1 MNGKPA
7 YTLVPPSPRVRAVDD
22 GWGLFD
28 PNKAGLKAAIR
39 AVQPMETPTDDA
51 IELESVDRDDV
62 LEMIFP
68 DDLPAPDSAPHE
80 TTVRDLA
87 PPQPGRGPAR
97 LVSQG
102 PSNDEGV
109 YDLTEV
115 EQSTPRHKPAD
126 KGAVYTLEFP
136 DAMPA
141 VLLGNQRRSRLAP
154 AADPGV
160 VHVDAAAQGLHHR
173 VSRVRRH
180 SVGRAVRT
188 DLIRHRT
195 RMEFQ
200 EYAAQEVSA
209 LIDRLVSDAEA
220 RTEAVLTGSQREH
233 DAALSSLR
241 AQLEAR
247 GRELAERTRQT
258 EQLTAAEEETRRQ
271 LAVVHT
277 EAEAQLADAQRRE
290 AELQRRFVA
299 AAKTAERE
307 LTDARAA
314 LEAAEGEMQR
324 LETEH
329 QQSLATINAVAE
341 QEIADARSALDA
353 AREEARRVET
363 ELQKGLTAASA
374 AAEKELAAARAS
386 LDAARAETHRL
397 EEEHQRKLAAVS
409 AAAEKELAT
418 ARKAL
423 DAARADAHASRR
435 RTRRTPASASA
446 AQELAAAHD
455 AAEQEL
461 QDARAALEAAQ
472 AEAQR
477 LTRQFDSALEELRQE
492 HVNTL
497 HQQAVARTA
506 LPLDELLAVF
516 GSLASASTPSAVLTT
531 VVSALGREF
540 SRVALF
546 RVRGGRLEC
555 VSHVGFEF
563 EGDVAKVVIPTTVD
577 SLMTRAVNARRTQT
591 FVAASGDESCPVPFG
606 GAPACAVALPLISGD
621 APVAVVYA
629 DDSDQLEFGSVPSE
643 LLVKFA
649 ELVWQHA
656 ILVLQ
661 RASAAQKMLA
671 VAPVQSFERLA

>member
-1 MNGKPA
+1 
-7 YTLVPPSPRVRAVDD
+7 
-22 GWGLFD
+22 
-28 PNKAGLKAAIR
+28 
-39 AVQPMETPTDDA
+39 
-51 IELESVDRDDV
+51 
-62 LEMIFP
+62 
-68 DDLPAPDSAPHE
+68 
-80 TTVRDLA
+80 
-87 PPQPGRGPAR
+87 
-97 LVSQG
+97 
-102 PSNDEGV
+102 
-109 YDLTEV
+109 
-115 EQSTPRHKPAD
+115 
-126 KGAVYTLEFP
+126 
-136 DAMPA
+136 
-141 VLLGNQRRSRLAP
+141 
-154 AADPGV
+154 
-160 VHVDAAAQGLHHR
+160 
-173 VSRVRRH
+173 
-180 SVGRAVRT
+180 
-188 DLIRHRT
+188 
-195 RMEFQ
+195 MEFQ

-241 AQLEAR
+241 AQLETR
-247 GRELAERTRQT
+247 GRELAERIRET
-258 EQLTAAEEETRRQ
+258 EQLTAAGEETQRQ
-271 LAVVHT
+271 LAVLRT
-277 EAEAQLADAQRRE
+277 EAQAQLAEAQRRE
-290 AELQRRFVA
+290 AEQQRRFAA
-299 AAKTAERE
+299 AAKAAERE
-307 LTDARAA
+307 LTEARAA
-314 LEAAEGEMQR
+314 LEAAEVDVQR

-329 QQSLATINAVAE
+329 QQSLDTINAVAE
-341 QEIADARSALDA
+341 QELADARGALDA
-353 AREEARRVET
+353 AREEARRVEA
-363 ELQKGLTAASA
+363 EHQRGLTAASA

-386 LDAARAETHRL
+386 LDAARADTHRL
-397 EEEHQRKLAAVS
+397 EKEHERNLSAAN
-409 AAAEKELAT
+409 AAAEKELA
-418 ARKAL
+418 
-423 DAARADAHASRR
+423 AAN
-435 RTRRTPASASA
+435 
-446 AQELAAAHD
+446 D

-461 QDARAALEAAQ
+461 RDARASLEAAQ

-516 GSLASASTPSAVLTT
+516 GSLASAATPSAVLTT
-531 VVSALGREF
+531 VVSSLGREF

-546 RVRGGRLEC
+546 RVRAGRLEC

-606 GAPACAVALPLISGD
+606 GAPACAVALPLISGES
-621 APVAVVYA
+621 PVAVVYA

-671 VAPVQSFERLA
+671 VAPVQSFERRA

>member
-1 MNGKPA
+1 
-7 YTLVPPSPRVRAVDD
+7 
-22 GWGLFD
+22 
-28 PNKAGLKAAIR
+28 
-39 AVQPMETPTDDA
+39 
-51 IELESVDRDDV
+51 
-62 LEMIFP
+62 
-68 DDLPAPDSAPHE
+68 
-80 TTVRDLA
+80 
-87 PPQPGRGPAR
+87 
-97 LVSQG
+97 
-102 PSNDEGV
+102 
-109 YDLTEV
+109 
-115 EQSTPRHKPAD
+115 
-126 KGAVYTLEFP
+126 
-136 DAMPA
+136 
-141 VLLGNQRRSRLAP
+141 
-154 AADPGV
+154 
-160 VHVDAAAQGLHHR
+160 
-173 VSRVRRH
+173 
-180 SVGRAVRT
+180 
-188 DLIRHRT
+188 
-195 RMEFQ
+195 MEFH

-241 AQLEAR
+241 AQFETR
-247 GRELAERTRQT
+247 GRELAERIRET
-258 EQLTAAEEETRRQ
+258 EQLTAAGEETQRQ
-271 LAVVHT
+271 LAALRT
-277 EAEAQLADAQRRE
+277 EAQAQLAEAQRRE
-290 AELQRRFVA
+290 AEQQRRFAA
-299 AAKTAERE
+299 AAKAAERE
-307 LTDARAA
+307 LTEARAA
-314 LEAAEGEMQR
+314 LEAAEVDMQR

-341 QEIADARSALDA
+341 QELADARGALDA
-353 AREEARRVET
+353 AREEARRVEA
-363 ELQKGLTAASA
+363 EHQRGLTTVSA
-374 AAEKELAAARAS
+374 AAEKELAASRAS
-386 LDAARAETHRL
+386 LDAARADTHRL
-397 EEEHQRKLAAVS
+397 EKEHERNLSAAN
-409 AAAEKELAT
+409 AAAEKELA
-418 ARKAL
+418 A
-423 DAARADAHASRR
+423 AHA
-435 RTRRTPASASA
+435 
-446 AQELAAAHD
+446 

-461 QDARAALEAAQ
+461 QEARAALEAAQ

-477 LTRQFDSALEELRQE
+477 LTGQFDRALEELRQE

-516 GSLASASTPSAVLTT
+516 GSLASAATPSAVLTT
-531 VVSALGREF
+531 VVSSLGREF

-606 GAPACAVALPLISGD
+606 GAPACAVALPLISGES
-621 APVAVVYA
+621 PVAVVYA

>member
-1 MNGKPA
+1 
-7 YTLVPPSPRVRAVDD
+7 
-22 GWGLFD
+22 
-28 PNKAGLKAAIR
+28 
-39 AVQPMETPTDDA
+39 
-51 IELESVDRDDV
+51 
-62 LEMIFP
+62 
-68 DDLPAPDSAPHE
+68 
-80 TTVRDLA
+80 
-87 PPQPGRGPAR
+87 
-97 LVSQG
+97 
-102 PSNDEGV
+102 
-109 YDLTEV
+109 
-115 EQSTPRHKPAD
+115 
-126 KGAVYTLEFP
+126 
-136 DAMPA
+136 
-141 VLLGNQRRSRLAP
+141 
-154 AADPGV
+154 
-160 VHVDAAAQGLHHR
+160 
-173 VSRVRRH
+173 
-180 SVGRAVRT
+180 
-188 DLIRHRT
+188 
-195 RMEFQ
+195 MEFH

-241 AQLEAR
+241 AQLETR
-247 GRELAERTRQT
+247 GRELAERIRET
-258 EQLTAAEEETRRQ
+258 EQLTAAGEETQRQ
-271 LAVVHT
+271 LAVLRT
-277 EAEAQLADAQRRE
+277 EAQAQLAEAQRRE
-290 AELQRRFVA
+290 AEQQRRFAA
-299 AAKTAERE
+299 AAKAAERE
-307 LTDARAA
+307 LTEARAA
-314 LEAAEGEMQR
+314 LEAAEVDMQR

-341 QEIADARSALDA
+341 QELADARGALDA
-353 AREEARRVET
+353 AREEARRVEA
-363 ELQKGLTAASA
+363 EHQRGLTAVSA

-386 LDAARAETHRL
+386 LDAARADTHRL
-397 EEEHQRKLAAVS
+397 EEDHKRKLAAVS
-409 AAAEKELAT
+409 AAAEKELAA

-423 DAARADAHASRR
+423 DAARTDTHRLEEEHER
-435 RTRRTPASASA
+435 K
-446 AQELAAAHD
+446 LAAANA
-455 AAEQEL
+455 AAEKQL
-461 QDARAALEAAQ
+461 AAARTALEAAQ

-516 GSLASASTPSAVLTT
+516 GSLASAATPSAVLTT
-531 VVSALGREF
+531 VVSSLGREF

-606 GAPACAVALPLISGD
+606 GAPACAVALPLISRES
-621 APVAVVYA
+621 PVAVVYA

>member
-1 MNGKPA
+1 
-7 YTLVPPSPRVRAVDD
+7 
-22 GWGLFD
+22 
-28 PNKAGLKAAIR
+28 
-39 AVQPMETPTDDA
+39 
-51 IELESVDRDDV
+51 
-62 LEMIFP
+62 
-68 DDLPAPDSAPHE
+68 
-80 TTVRDLA
+80 
-87 PPQPGRGPAR
+87 
-97 LVSQG
+97 
-102 PSNDEGV
+102 
-109 YDLTEV
+109 
-115 EQSTPRHKPAD
+115 
-126 KGAVYTLEFP
+126 
-136 DAMPA
+136 
-141 VLLGNQRRSRLAP
+141 
-154 AADPGV
+154 
-160 VHVDAAAQGLHHR
+160 
-173 VSRVRRH
+173 
-180 SVGRAVRT
+180 
-188 DLIRHRT
+188 
-195 RMEFQ
+195 MEFQ
-200 EYAAQEVSA
+200 EYATQEVSA

-233 DAALSSLR
+233 DAALSSVR

-247 GRELAERTRQT
+247 GRELAERIRET
-258 EQLTAAEEETRRQ
+258 EQLTAAGDETRRQ
-271 LAVVHT
+271 LAALRAG
-277 EAEAQLADAQRRE
+277 AEAQAAEAQRRE
-290 AELQRRFVA
+290 AEQQRRFA
-299 AAKTAERE
+299 AAAEAAAQDLME
-307 LTDARAA
+307 ARAA
-314 LEAAEGEMQR
+314 LEAAEVDMQR
-324 LETEH
+324 LEAEH

-341 QEIADARSALDA
+341 QELADARGALAA
-353 AREEARRVET
+353 AREEAKRVEA
-363 ELQKGLTAASA
+363 EHKRGLTAVNAT
-374 AAEKELAAARAS
+374 AEKELAAAQAVV
-386 LDAARAETHRL
+386 DVARAETHRL
-397 EEEHQRKLAAVS
+397 EEEHQRKLSTVSTAAEKELAAARNALDAARAETRRLKEEHERTLAAAS
-409 AAAEKELAT
+409 AAAEKELSAART
-418 ARKAL
+418 AL
-423 DAARADAHASRR
+423 EAARADAKRLDAEHRN
-435 RTRRTPASASA
+435 
-446 AQELAAAHD
+446 LADAHD
-455 AAEQEL
+455 ATGQEL
-461 QDARAALEAAQ
+461 QEARAALEAAQ

-497 HQQAVARTA
+497 QQQAVARTA

-531 VVSALGREF
+531 VVSALAREF

-591 FVAASGDESCPVPFG
+591 FVAASGDEGCPVPFG

>member
-1 MNGKPA
+1 
-7 YTLVPPSPRVRAVDD
+7 
-22 GWGLFD
+22 
-28 PNKAGLKAAIR
+28 
-39 AVQPMETPTDDA
+39 
-51 IELESVDRDDV
+51 
-62 LEMIFP
+62 
-68 DDLPAPDSAPHE
+68 
-80 TTVRDLA
+80 
-87 PPQPGRGPAR
+87 
-97 LVSQG
+97 
-102 PSNDEGV
+102 
-109 YDLTEV
+109 
-115 EQSTPRHKPAD
+115 
-126 KGAVYTLEFP
+126 
-136 DAMPA
+136 
-141 VLLGNQRRSRLAP
+141 
-154 AADPGV
+154 
-160 VHVDAAAQGLHHR
+160 
-173 VSRVRRH
+173 
-180 SVGRAVRT
+180 
-188 DLIRHRT
+188 
-195 RMEFQ
+195 MEFQ

-241 AQLEAR
+241 AQLETW
-247 GRELAERTRQT
+247 GRELAERIRET
-258 EQLTAAEEETRRQ
+258 EQLTAAGEETQRQ
-271 LAVVHT
+271 LAVLRT
-277 EAEAQLADAQRRE
+277 EAQAQLAEAQRRE
-290 AELQRRFVA
+290 AEQQRRFAA
-299 AAKTAERE
+299 AAKAAERE
-307 LTDARAA
+307 LTEARAA
-314 LEAAEGEMQR
+314 LEAAEVDMQR

-374 AAEKELAAARAS
+374 SAEKELAAARAS

-423 DAARADAHASRR
+423 DAARADTHRLEEEHE
-435 RTRRTPASASA
+435 RTLASANA
-446 AQELAAAHD
+446 AAKKELAAAHD

-516 GSLASASTPSAVLTT
+516 GSLASAATPSAVLTT
-531 VVSALGREF
+531 VVSSLGREF

-546 RVRGGRLEC
+546 RVRAGRLEC

-606 GAPACAVALPLISGD
+606 GAPACAVALPLISGES
-621 APVAVVYA
+621 PVAVVYA

>member
-1 MNGKPA
+1 
-7 YTLVPPSPRVRAVDD
+7 
-22 GWGLFD
+22 
-28 PNKAGLKAAIR
+28 
-39 AVQPMETPTDDA
+39 
-51 IELESVDRDDV
+51 
-62 LEMIFP
+62 
-68 DDLPAPDSAPHE
+68 
-80 TTVRDLA
+80 
-87 PPQPGRGPAR
+87 
-97 LVSQG
+97 
-102 PSNDEGV
+102 
-109 YDLTEV
+109 
-115 EQSTPRHKPAD
+115 
-126 KGAVYTLEFP
+126 
-136 DAMPA
+136 
-141 VLLGNQRRSRLAP
+141 
-154 AADPGV
+154 
-160 VHVDAAAQGLHHR
+160 
-173 VSRVRRH
+173 
-180 SVGRAVRT
+180 
-188 DLIRHRT
+188 
-195 RMEFQ
+195 MEFQ

-241 AQLEAR
+241 AQLETR
-247 GRELAERTRQT
+247 GRELAERIRET
-258 EQLTAAEEETRRQ
+258 EQLTAAGEETQRQ
-271 LAVVHT
+271 LAVLRT
-277 EAEAQLADAQRRE
+277 EAQAQLAEAQRRE
-290 AELQRRFVA
+290 AEQQRRFAA
-299 AAKTAERE
+299 AAKAAERE
-307 LTDARAA
+307 LTEARAA
-314 LEAAEGEMQR
+314 LEAAEVDMQR

-341 QEIADARSALDA
+341 QELADARGALDA
-353 AREEARRVET
+353 AREEARRVEA
-363 ELQKGLTAASA
+363 EHQRGLTAASA

-386 LDAARAETHRL
+386 LDAARADTHRL
-397 EEEHQRKLAAVS
+397 EKEHERNLSAAN
-409 AAAEKELAT
+409 AAAEKELA
-418 ARKAL
+418 
-423 DAARADAHASRR
+423 AAN
-435 RTRRTPASASA
+435 
-446 AQELAAAHD
+446 D

-461 QDARAALEAAQ
+461 RDARASLEAAQ

-477 LTRQFDSALEELRQE
+477 LTGQFDRALEELRQE

-516 GSLASASTPSAVLTT
+516 GSLASAATPSAVLTT
-531 VVSALGREF
+531 VVSSLGREF

-606 GAPACAVALPLISGD
+606 GAPACAVALPLISGES
-621 APVAVVYA
+621 PVAVVYA

-671 VAPVQSFERLA
+671 VAPVQNFERLA

>member
-1 MNGKPA
+1 
-7 YTLVPPSPRVRAVDD
+7 
-22 GWGLFD
+22 
-28 PNKAGLKAAIR
+28 
-39 AVQPMETPTDDA
+39 
-51 IELESVDRDDV
+51 
-62 LEMIFP
+62 
-68 DDLPAPDSAPHE
+68 
-80 TTVRDLA
+80 
-87 PPQPGRGPAR
+87 
-97 LVSQG
+97 
-102 PSNDEGV
+102 
-109 YDLTEV
+109 
-115 EQSTPRHKPAD
+115 
-126 KGAVYTLEFP
+126 
-136 DAMPA
+136 
-141 VLLGNQRRSRLAP
+141 
-154 AADPGV
+154 
-160 VHVDAAAQGLHHR
+160 
-173 VSRVRRH
+173 
-180 SVGRAVRT
+180 
-188 DLIRHRT
+188 
-195 RMEFQ
+195 MEFQ

-247 GRELAERTRQT
+247 GRDLAERIRET
-258 EQLTAAEEETRRQ
+258 EQLTAAGEETRRQ
-271 LAVVHT
+271 LAAMRT
-277 EAEAQLADAQRRE
+277 EAEGQLADAQRRE

-299 AAKTAERE
+299 AARTAERE

-341 QEIADARSALDA
+341 QELADARGALDA
-353 AREEARRVET
+353 AREEARRVEA
-363 ELQKGLTAASA
+363 EHKQGLTTASA

-386 LDAARAETHRL
+386 LDAARAEARRL

-423 DAARADAHASRR
+423 DAARADTHRLEKEHER
-435 RTRRTPASASA
+435 KLASASA
-446 AQELAAAHD
+446 AAEKELAAVRTALDTARADAKRLDAEHRSGVAAAHD

-461 QDARAALEAAQ
+461 LDARAALEAAQ

-477 LTRQFDSALEELRQE
+477 LTRQFDGALEELRQE

>member
-1 MNGKPA
+1 
-7 YTLVPPSPRVRAVDD
+7 
-22 GWGLFD
+22 
-28 PNKAGLKAAIR
+28 
-39 AVQPMETPTDDA
+39 
-51 IELESVDRDDV
+51 
-62 LEMIFP
+62 
-68 DDLPAPDSAPHE
+68 
-80 TTVRDLA
+80 
-87 PPQPGRGPAR
+87 
-97 LVSQG
+97 
-102 PSNDEGV
+102 
-109 YDLTEV
+109 
-115 EQSTPRHKPAD
+115 
-126 KGAVYTLEFP
+126 
-136 DAMPA
+136 
-141 VLLGNQRRSRLAP
+141 
-154 AADPGV
+154 
-160 VHVDAAAQGLHHR
+160 
-173 VSRVRRH
+173 
-180 SVGRAVRT
+180 
-188 DLIRHRT
+188 
-195 RMEFQ
+195 MEFQ

-241 AQLEAR
+241 AQLETR
-247 GRELAERTRQT
+247 GRELAERIRET
-258 EQLTAAEEETRRQ
+258 EQLTAAGEETQRQ
-271 LAVVHT
+271 LAVLRT
-277 EAEAQLADAQRRE
+277 EAQAQLAEAQRRE
-290 AELQRRFVA
+290 AEQQRRFAA
-299 AAKTAERE
+299 AAKAAERE
-307 LTDARAA
+307 LTEAREA
-314 LEAAEGEMQR
+314 LEAAEVDMQR

-341 QEIADARSALDA
+341 QELADARGALDA
-353 AREEARRVET
+353 AREEARRVEA
-363 ELQKGLTAASA
+363 EHQRGLTAVSA

-386 LDAARAETHRL
+386 LDAARADTHRL
-397 EEEHQRKLAAVS
+397 EKEHGRNLSAAN
-409 AAAEKELAT
+409 AAAEKA
-418 ARKAL
+418 
-423 DAARADAHASRR
+423 
-435 RTRRTPASASA
+435 
-446 AQELAAAHD
+446 LAAAND

-461 QDARAALEAAQ
+461 RDARASLEAAQ

-516 GSLASASTPSAVLTT
+516 GSLASAATPSAVLTT
-531 VVSALGREF
+531 VVSSLWREF

-606 GAPACAVALPLISGD
+606 GAPACAVALPLISGES
-621 APVAVVYA
+621 PVAVVYA

-671 VAPVQSFERLA
+671 VAPVQSFERRA

>member
-1 MNGKPA
+1 
-7 YTLVPPSPRVRAVDD
+7 
-22 GWGLFD
+22 
-28 PNKAGLKAAIR
+28 
-39 AVQPMETPTDDA
+39 
-51 IELESVDRDDV
+51 
-62 LEMIFP
+62 
-68 DDLPAPDSAPHE
+68 
-80 TTVRDLA
+80 
-87 PPQPGRGPAR
+87 
-97 LVSQG
+97 
-102 PSNDEGV
+102 
-109 YDLTEV
+109 
-115 EQSTPRHKPAD
+115 
-126 KGAVYTLEFP
+126 
-136 DAMPA
+136 
-141 VLLGNQRRSRLAP
+141 
-154 AADPGV
+154 
-160 VHVDAAAQGLHHR
+160 
-173 VSRVRRH
+173 
-180 SVGRAVRT
+180 
-188 DLIRHRT
+188 
-195 RMEFQ
+195 MEFQ
-200 EYAAQEVSA
+200 EYAAQEISA

-233 DAALSSLR
+233 YAALSSLR
-241 AQLEAR
+241 AQLETR
-247 GRELAERTRQT
+247 GRELAERIRET
-258 EQLTAAEEETRRQ
+258 EQLTAAGEETQRQ
-271 LAVVHT
+271 LAVLRT
-277 EAEAQLADAQRRE
+277 EAQAQLAEAQRRE
-290 AELQRRFVA
+290 AEQQRRFAA
-299 AAKTAERE
+299 AAKAAERE
-307 LTDARAA
+307 LTEARAA
-314 LEAAEGEMQR
+314 LEAAEVDLQR

-341 QEIADARSALDA
+341 QELADARGALDA
-353 AREEARRVET
+353 AREESRRVEA
-363 ELQKGLTAASA
+363 EHQRGLTTVSA

-386 LDAARAETHRL
+386 LDAARADTHRL
-397 EEEHQRKLAAVS
+397 EEDHKRKLAAVS
-409 AAAEKELAT
+409 AAADK
-418 ARKAL
+418 
-423 DAARADAHASRR
+423 
-435 RTRRTPASASA
+435 
-446 AQELAAAHD
+446 ELAAAND

-461 QDARAALEAAQ
+461 RDARAALEAAQ

-516 GSLASASTPSAVLTT
+516 GSLASAATPSAVLTT
-531 VVSALGREF
+531 VVSSLGREF

-591 FVAASGDESCPVPFG
+591 FVAASGYESCPVPFG
-606 GAPACAVALPLISGD
+606 GAPACAVALPLISGES
-621 APVAVVYA
+621 PVAVVYA